1 MKDGC
6 VCPWMTRLH
15 IDRCLCS
22 ADLCRSVS
30 HSTLD
35 TSRRGFSPLQ
45 GSAPWQARSHGR
57 ASSQR
62 IGYIRFAA
70 LPASKICLKIS
81 ASKLGGGLAHY
92 VCHASNTASQRV
104 RFAYPFAF
112 PHTFFTLVTHLHDT
126 DLGRRLVGMASCD
139 WST

>member
-1 MKDGC
+1 M
-6 VCPWMTRLH
+6 CPWMTRLH

-81 ASKLGGGLAHY
+81 ASKLGGGVSPLCVSRIQYGIATCA
-92 VCHASNTASQRV
+92 VCL
-104 RFAYPFAF
+104 PFCISTYLLYSRY
-112 PHTFFTLVTHLHDT
+112 TFTRHT

-139 WST
+139 SST